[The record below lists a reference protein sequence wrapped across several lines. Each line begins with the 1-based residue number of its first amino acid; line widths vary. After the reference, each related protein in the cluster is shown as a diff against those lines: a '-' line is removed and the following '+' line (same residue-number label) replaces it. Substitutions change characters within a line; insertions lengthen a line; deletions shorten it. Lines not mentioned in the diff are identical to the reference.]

1 MSGESAATRL
11 LHVQER
17 NQQRRRTSAPCRA
30 AASTLGICLLYV
42 QNSQVNQSTNPTPI
56 TTTKPPLGRRPPS
69 TQPNQLATAS
79 IDRHTHQPPHG
90 TSQKKGDRTT
100 ITCPADCRA
109 HPLGTGTP
117 TKVQLTARSS
127 IPGRW
132 SGSPVP
138 CTSSGAKRGG
148 TAYRKAAGG
157 FGACRSRRWC
167 GPVEREGLTPPT
179 HRDRLGR
186 NWLLLL

>member
-1 MSGESAATRL
+1 MVKVPPPASYMYKRGINSAGERQRHAGPPPVLWVFAFCMYRIAKSINQPTQPQSPPPSPPSAAG
-11 LHVQER
+11 H
-17 NQQRRRTSAPCRA
+17 
-30 AASTLGICLLYV
+30 
-42 QNSQVNQSTNPTPI
+42 
-56 TTTKPPLGRRPPS
+56 PPLSQTSLP
-69 TQPNQLATAS
+69 QPQLT
-79 IDRHTHQPPHG
+79 DTHTNHHTEPH
-90 TSQKKGDRTT
+90 QKKGDRTT